1 MNSQYQ
7 VTREDGGK
15 MGTKITALRSK
26 VSKVGIVGCGTMGS
40 NWSQICAQKS
50 YQVLVSDVKDDLLK
64 KGLARIKSRLMQDV
78 NKGELSEQNKDAI
91 LARIKGTT
99 NPQGFSDCDLVIETA
114 VENMDLKKRIFTEL
128 DKICPVDVVL
138 ATNTS
143 VLSILDMAMVTSRPD
158 KVVGIHADPLL
169 FPAVEVIKTLVS
181 SSEALDFAEN
191 FVRSLGKHPVICKDT
206 PGFIGNRIII
216 PHFFNIVRLLEA
228 GIATRDELDSAAK
241 LFLFLPKGP
250 LALMDMAGLD
260 TFVLAGNAL
269 YEELKEPQYAP
280 PLLLKKMVTAGWLGI
295 KTGKG
300 FYDYDK

>member
-1 MNSQYQ
+1 M
-7 VTREDGGK
+7 EDK
-15 MGTKITALRSK
+15 KINPRMEIK
-26 VSKVGIVGCGTMGS
+26 RVGIVGCGMMGS
-40 NWSQICAQKS
+40 NWSQICAQRG
-50 YQVLVSDVKDDLLK
+50 YQVIVSDVNDELLN
-64 KGLARIKSRLMQDV
+64 KGLARIKSRLMEEV

-91 LARIKGTT
+91 LVRIKGTT

-114 VENMDLKKRIFTEL
+114 IERMDLKKMIFTEL
-128 DKICPVDVVL
+128 DKICPGDVIL

-169 FPAVEVIKTLVS
+169 FPAIEVIKTLLTS
-181 SSEALDFAEN
+181 NETLDISKN
-191 FVRSLGKHPVICKDT
+191 FVESLGKYALICIDT
-206 PGFIGNRIII
+206 PGFIGNRLLL
-216 PHFFNIVRLLEA
+216 PLLFNIVRILEA
-228 GIATRDELDSAAK
+228 GIATRDELDNAGK
-241 LFLFLPKGP
+241 WFLFFPKGP
-250 LALMDMAGLD
+250 LQLMDMAGLD